1 MGDYAASGGYWISCC
16 ADKIFAD
23 PMTVTGSIGIYGL
36 IPECRNPVED
46 RSQPPDSF
54 VTNPSADFPSE

>member
-36 IPECRNPVED
+36 IPEFAGTLSKIGVSPQTV
-46 RSQPPDSF
+46 S
-54 VTNPSADFPSE
+54 TNPSADFPRE